1 MPCVL
6 GEYVMRQLRAG
17 VRITGLA
24 LGALLVGGLLI
35 ASPAAQAADERETA
49 VVSLGDSAI
58 SGEGAGSYEAGTK
71 GENGNWCHRSTN
83 ALVHKTAVA
92 DHTINLACSGAD
104 SANVSLAD
112 TTHYTEGSQARRLI
126 GIAQQYRVTTVIVQ
140 VGANDE
146 PAFADTLLD
155 CIAKWFNPFGSGCR
169 SKLQT
174 EWPQRL
180 AAMAPRVEVA
190 LADVRSAMTQA
201 GYANGSYNLI
211 LTSYASPLTERMD
224 ETLHGPQGCP
234 FKLADAGYG
243 RTTAVP
249 QFSDALRGVANRSGA
264 KFLDFSR
271 ATEGREACSGY
282 GDSST
287 EWQNRIT
294 VDPWAWVNGGLDAIG
309 IHMAQESFHP
319 NAKGHAQLGRCV
331 TEFVN
336 SGTASAKCLIGADG
350 NVHAVQ

>member
-1 MPCVL
+1 
-6 GEYVMRQLRAG
+6 MRSTK
-17 VRITGLA
+17 ITA
-24 LGALLVGGLLI
+24 TVLGALLVGGLTL
-35 ASPAAQAADERETA
+35 AAPVAAQAADERPTA
-49 VVSLGDSAI
+49 IVSLGDSAI
-58 SGEGAGSYEAGTK
+58 SGEGAGSYEAGTR

-92 DHTINLACSGAD
+92 DRTINLACSGAD

-112 TTHYTEGSQARRLI
+112 TTHYTEGSQSRRLI

-140 VGANDE
+140 IGANDE
-146 PAFADTLLD
+146 PAFADTMLD
-155 CIAKWFNPFGSGCR
+155 CIAEWFNPFGPGCR
-169 SKLQT
+169 RDLRT

-180 AAMAPRVEVA
+180 AAMVPRVEAA
-190 LADVRSAMTQA
+190 LADVKSAMSQA

-224 ETLHGPQGCP
+224 ATLHGPQGCP
-234 FKLADAGYG
+234 FKLADAQYG
-243 RTTAVP
+243 RTEAVP
-249 QFSDALRGVANRSGA
+249 QFSTALQGAANRSGA

-282 GDSST
+282 GNSST

-294 VDPWAWVNGGLDAIG
+294 VDPWAWVTGGLDAIG

-319 NAKGHAQLGRCV
+319 NARGHAQLGRCV

-336 SGTASAKCLIGADG
+336 SGSGTARCLIGSDG
-350 NVHAVQ
+350 NLHAVQ

>member
-1 MPCVL
+1 MRSTKITAFAVGVL
-6 GEYVMRQLRAG
+6 LTG
-17 VRITGLA
+17 GLA
-24 LGALLVGGLLI
+24 VA
-35 ASPAAQAADERETA
+35 APATA
-49 VVSLGDSAI
+49 VADDRPTAIVSLGDSAI
-58 SGEGAGSYEAGTK
+58 SGEGAGAYEPGTR
-71 GENGNWCHRSTN
+71 GENGNWCHRSAN

-92 DHTINLACSGAD
+92 SRTINLACSGAEA
-104 SANVSLAD
+104 ANVSLAD

-126 GIAQQYRVTTVIVQ
+126 GVAQQYRVTTVIVQ

-146 PAFADTLLD
+146 PAFADTILD
-155 CIAKWFNPFGSGCR
+155 CIGEWFNPFSSGCR
-169 SKLQT
+169 SSLRT

-180 AAMAPRVEVA
+180 AAMAPRVERA
-190 LADVRSAMTQA
+190 LADVRTAMSQA

-224 ETLHGPQGCP
+224 ATLHGPQGCP
-234 FKLADAGYG
+234 FKLRDAGYG
-243 RTTAVP
+243 RTEAVP
-249 QFSDALRGVANRSGA
+249 QLSEALRGVASRSGA

-271 ATEGREACSGY
+271 ATEGHEACSGY

-287 EWQNRIT
+287 EWQNRVT
-294 VDPWAWVNGGLDAIG
+294 VDPWAWVTGGLDAVG

-336 SGTASAKCLIGADG
+336 SGAGSARCLIGADG
-350 NVHAVQ
+350 NLHAVQ